1 MRLSVVAALLAA
13 LAAAT
18 PAHATTIAPLDGPV
32 AAKPLLLDMTAT
44 IALKGRA
51 APGAPVDLSA
61 RCSLLLCVT
70 RATAN
75 RKGRW
80 RAWLH
85 VVVPPTRTTLF
96 VRSGD
101 GATRRVALTT
111 PEPVAGAPQLAM
123 IGDSLAQGTEPYLAA
138 ALPGWRVTTDAAR
151 SRFLLDGMAIR
162 DTLRKPTTPVA
173 LAFSLFTNDDPRR
186 APELAQAAARS
197 LDGLPSGSCAIWATI
212 ARPKVKGVSYAQA
225 NAALEDLASQVPRVK
240 LVPWAEA
247 AKRHRDWLREDRVH
261 ATAEGYAARAQLY
274 AQAAAG
280 CGL

>member
-1 MRLSVVAALLAA
+1 MASSAAP
-13 LAAAT
+13 AT
-18 PAHATTIAPLDGPV
+18 ATSIAPLDRPV

-44 IALKGRA
+44 IPLTGRA

-61 RCSLLLCVT
+61 RCALLLCVT

-80 RAWLH
+80 RARLH

-101 GATRRVALTT
+101 GATRQVTLTT

-123 IGDSLAQGTEPYLAA
+123 IGDSLAEGTEPYLAA

-162 DTLRKPTTPVA
+162 DAMRKPAKPVA

-212 ARPKVKGVSYAQA
+212 ARPKVAGVSYAQA
-225 NAALEDLASQVPRVK
+225 NAALDQVAASDPRIRI
-240 LVPWAEA
+240 VPWAEG
-247 AKRHRDWLREDRVH
+247 AKRHRDWLRDDRVH